1 MSNMRFVLALAAP
14 AAAATTQYSGPG
26 RTGANV
32 ALLFALVGVVVGV
45 LAIRSVGRF
54 GGRAGAM
61 TALAFGLT
69 GAILAVVHLA
79 RTVDG
84 FGTGNGRAGAI
95 IALVLAQIG
104 VNLGG
109 IVLARVR
116 RRSTVESKR
125 KGAAAGD
132 QPCGGTVCPVRS
144 ARKRWPGSRR
154 G

>member
-1 MSNMRFVLALAAP
+1 MKFVLALTEP
-14 AAAATTQYSGPG
+14 ATMQNSGPG
-26 RTGANV
+26 RTGANM
-32 ALLFALVGVVVGV
+32 ALLLALVGVVVGV

-61 TALAFGLT
+61 AALAFGLT

-109 IVLARVR
+109 LVLARIR
-116 RRSTVESKR
+116 RRSTAES
-125 KGAAAGD
+125 
-132 QPCGGTVCPVRS
+132 
-144 ARKRWPGSRR
+144 
-154 G
+154 